1 MIFSS
6 KSLIFTVVG
15 GIIGLVFYFI
25 VGNLLG
31 LVKIGIAL
39 AIAMAAI
46 GFGIAT
52 LKMPESNNFDIMRKT
67 GGENLD
73 DIIIR
78 ALKFKARGKRIYLNV
93 DTKEENKQ

>member
-6 KSLIFTVVG
+6 KSLIFTVAG
-15 GIIGLVFYFI
+15 GIIGLLFYFI
-25 VGNLLG
+25 FGGLLG

>member
-15 GIIGLVFYFI
+15 GIIGLGFYFI
-25 VGNLLG
+25 VGNVLG
-31 LVKIGIAL
+31 LVKIGIVL
-39 AIAMAAI
+39 AIIMAAI

-52 LKMPESNNFDIMRKT
+52 LKMPESNNFEIMRKT

-93 DTKEENKQ
+93 DTKEEDRQ

>member
-15 GIIGLVFYFI
+15 GIIGLGFYFI
-25 VGNLLG
+25 VGNVLG
-31 LVKIGIAL
+31 LVKIGIVL
-39 AIAMAAI
+39 AIIMAAI

-52 LKMPESNNFDIMRKT
+52 LKMPESNNFEIMRKT

>member
-6 KSLIFTVVG
+6 KSLIFTVAG
-15 GIIGLVFYFI
+15 GIIGLLFYFI
-25 VGNLLG
+25 FGGLLG

-52 LKMPESNNFDIMRKT
+52 LKIPESNNFDIMRKT

>member
-15 GIIGLVFYFI
+15 GIVGLVFYFI
-25 VGNLLG
+25 FGALLG
-31 LVKIGIAL
+31 LTKVGIVLAL
-39 AIAMAAI
+39 IMALI

-67 GGENLD
+67 GGDNLD

-93 DTKEENKQ
+93 DTKEENEQ

>member
-6 KSLIFTVVG
+6 KSLIFTVAG
-15 GIIGLVFYFI
+15 GIIGLLFYF
-25 VGNLLG
+25 VFGGLLG